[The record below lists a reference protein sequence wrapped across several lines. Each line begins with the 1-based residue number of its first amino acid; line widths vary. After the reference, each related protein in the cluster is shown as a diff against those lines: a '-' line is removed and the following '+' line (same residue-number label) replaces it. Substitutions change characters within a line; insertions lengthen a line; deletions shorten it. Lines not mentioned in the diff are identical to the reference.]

1 MIAFAR
7 FGTRFS
13 VSETTAA
20 KVAKVAK
27 VETVEAELSQL
38 SQVSRVGKSKPQ
50 NGVANAMVFQ
60 AARIIDSIAEDAR
73 REDDPDGWLVL
84 VLPDGR
90 RHVVAPHIVAAL
102 DAAGLMPDLPP
113 ATPRSTYASTARPP
127 SWSDP
132 ADAPIDGD
140 HCCLCGLGRWWTAA
154 PTQDGWCCSACHPPS
169 PGRTVREVIT
179 LSPTASGQSSIET

>member
-13 VSETTAA
+13 VSESTP
-20 KVAKVAK
+20 AKVAK
-27 VETVEAELSQL
+27 VETVGAELSQL
-38 SQVSRVGKSKPQ
+38 SRVSRQGKSKPE
-50 NGVANAMVFQ
+50 NATSSPMALQ

-90 RHVVAPHIVAAL
+90 RHVVAPHIVDAL
-102 DAAGLMPDLPP
+102 GAAGLMPDLPP
-113 ATPRSTYASTARPP
+113 TVSRSTSASTARPP

-132 ADAPIDGD
+132 TDAPLNGD
-140 HCCLCGLGRWWTAA
+140 HCCLCGSGRWWTAA

-179 LSPTASGQSSIET
+179 LSATASGQSPIET